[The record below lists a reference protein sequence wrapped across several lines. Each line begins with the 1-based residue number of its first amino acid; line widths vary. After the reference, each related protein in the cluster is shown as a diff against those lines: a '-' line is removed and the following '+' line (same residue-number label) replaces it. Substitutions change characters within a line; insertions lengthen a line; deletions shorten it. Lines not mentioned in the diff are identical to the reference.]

1 MNNYAAYWKHYA
13 DFKGRATRSEFWVPI
28 LINFAIA
35 LGLIFASVCTV
46 ITVMMSSLIGSIIL
60 GSLVG
65 VIVVWRLVRLVP
77 DAAIIARR
85 THDVGIT
92 GWVGVVLYICN
103 FIPYADIIADVL
115 LIIIGCMA
123 ADSADWS
130 SLAWQPEQPAKS
142 AKASADSKAANTA
155 NADATKSDTPADDLQ
170 ATPDEKPATRD
181 ESDKSDN
188 HEQHYEQLSLDLDGD
203 NDNINSNSS
212 DADLDST
219 NDSQKSDK

>member
-1 MNNYAAYWKHYA
+1 MNNYTAYWKHYT

-35 LGLIFASVCTV
+35 LGLILVSVCAV
-46 ITVMMSSLIGSIIL
+46 VTVMMSSLIGSIVL

-65 VIVVWRLVRLVP
+65 VIIVWRLVRLVP
-77 DAAIIARR
+77 DAAVIVRR

-103 FIPYADIIADVL
+103 FIPYVDIIADIL

-130 SLAWQPEQPAKS
+130 ALAWQPDQPAKS
-142 AKASADSKAANTA
+142 DKTNTDSKVSNDAA
-155 NADATKSDTPADDLQ
+155 SDELGQ
-170 ATPDEKPATRD
+170 RD
-181 ESDKSDN
+181 
-188 HEQHYEQLSLDLDGD
+188 QHYEQLSLDLDGD
-203 NDNINSNSS
+203 SDSDSNNSNNSNTDS
-212 DADLDST
+212 DSAD
-219 NDSQKSDK
+219 NSQKSDK

>member
-1 MNNYAAYWKHYA
+1 MNSYTAYWKHYT

-35 LGLIFASVCTV
+35 LGLILASVCAV
-46 ITVMMSSLIGSIIL
+46 VTVMMSSLIGSIVL

-65 VIVVWRLVRLVP
+65 VIIVWRLVRLVP
-77 DAAIIARR
+77 DAAVIVRR

-103 FIPYADIIADVL
+103 FIPYVDIIADIL

-130 SLAWQPEQPAKS
+130 ALAWQPDQPAKS
-142 AKASADSKAANTA
+142 DKTNTDSKVSNDTASDDIAKSTTSADSK
-155 NADATKSDTPADDLQ
+155 
-170 ATPDEKPATRD
+170 PATSD
-181 ESDKSDN
+181 ELGQHD
-188 HEQHYEQLSLDLDGD
+188 QHYEQLSLDLDGNGD
-203 NDNINSNSS
+203 VDSNNSNSS
-212 DADLDST
+212 NSSDDDSDSADDSR
-219 NDSQKSDK
+219 KSDK

>member
-1 MNNYAAYWKHYA
+1 MNSYTAYWKHYT

-35 LGLIFASVCTV
+35 LGLILASVCAV
-46 ITVMMSSLIGSIIL
+46 VTVMMSSLIGSIVL

-65 VIVVWRLVRLVP
+65 VIIVWRLVRLVP
-77 DAAIIARR
+77 DAAVIVRR

-103 FIPYADIIADVL
+103 FIPYVDIIADIL

-130 SLAWQPEQPAKS
+130 ALAWQPDQPAKS
-142 AKASADSKAANTA
+142 DKTNTDSKVSNDTASDDIAKSTTSADSK
-155 NADATKSDTPADDLQ
+155 
-170 ATPDEKPATRD
+170 PATSD
-181 ESDKSDN
+181 ELGQYD
-188 HEQHYEQLSLDLDGD
+188 QHYEQLSLDLDGNGD
-203 NDNINSNSS
+203 SDSNNSNNSNNSNTDS
-212 DADLDST
+212 DSAD
-219 NDSQKSDK
+219 NSQKSDK

>member
-1 MNNYAAYWKHYA
+1 MNNYTAYWKHYT

-35 LGLIFASVCTV
+35 LGLILASVCAV
-46 ITVMMSSLIGSIIL
+46 VTVMMSSLIGSIVL

-65 VIVVWRLVRLVP
+65 VIIVWRLVRLVP
-77 DAAIIARR
+77 DAAVIVRR

-103 FIPYADIIADVL
+103 FIPYVDIIADIL

-130 SLAWQPEQPAKS
+130 ALAWQPEQPTKSNTTNTDSKVSNNTASDDIAKS
-142 AKASADSKAANTA
+142 TTSADSK
-155 NADATKSDTPADDLQ
+155 
-170 ATPDEKPATRD
+170 PATSD
-181 ESDKSDN
+181 ELGQHD
-188 HEQHYEQLSLDLDGD
+188 QHYEQLSLDLDGNGD
-203 NDNINSNSS
+203 GDSDSNNSNNSNTDS
-212 DADLDST
+212 DSADNS
-219 NDSQKSDK
+219 

>member
-1 MNNYAAYWKHYA
+1 MNSYTAYWKHYT

-35 LGLIFASVCTV
+35 LGLILASVCAV
-46 ITVMMSSLIGSIIL
+46 VAVMMSSLIGSIVL

-65 VIVVWRLVRLVP
+65 VIIVWRLVRLVP
-77 DAAIIARR
+77 DAAVIVRR

-103 FIPYADIIADVL
+103 FIPYVDIIADIL

-130 SLAWQPEQPAKS
+130 ALAWQPDQPAKS
-142 AKASADSKAANTA
+142 DEASADSKV
-155 NADATKSDTPADDLQ
+155 ATKATDDSAKSDAPASN
-170 ATPDEKPATRD
+170 D
-181 ESDKSDN
+181 ESAKHD
-188 HEQHYEQLSLDLDGD
+188 QHYEQLSLDLNGKGD
-203 NDNINSNSS
+203 SNDTDHDS
-212 DADLDST
+212 ADDPHE
-219 NDSQKSDK
+219 SDK

>member
-1 MNNYAAYWKHYA
+1 MNSYTAYWKHYT

-35 LGLIFASVCTV
+35 LGLILASVCAVV
-46 ITVMMSSLIGSIIL
+46 IVMMSSLIGSIVL

-65 VIVVWRLVRLVP
+65 VVIVWRLVRLVP
-77 DAAIIARR
+77 DAAVIVRR

-103 FIPYADIIADVL
+103 FIPYVDIIADIL

-130 SLAWQPEQPAKS
+130 ALAWQPDQPAKS
-142 AKASADSKAANTA
+142 DKTNTDSKVSNGTASDDIAKSTTSADSK
-155 NADATKSDTPADDLQ
+155 
-170 ATPDEKPATRD
+170 PATSD
-181 ESDKSDN
+181 ELG
-188 HEQHYEQLSLDLDGD
+188 QHDQRYEQLSLDLDGD
-203 NDNINSNSS
+203 GDGDSNNSNNSNNS
-212 DADLDST
+212 NTDHDSAD
-219 NDSQKSDK
+219 DSQTSDK

>member
-1 MNNYAAYWKHYA
+1 MDSYTAYWKHYT

-35 LGLIFASVCTV
+35 LGLILASVCAV
-46 ITVMMSSLIGSIIL
+46 VTVMMSSLIGSIVL

-65 VIVVWRLVRLVP
+65 VIIVWRLVRLVP
-77 DAAIIARR
+77 DAAVIVRR

-103 FIPYADIIADVL
+103 FIPYVDIIADIL

-130 SLAWQPEQPAKS
+130 ALAWQPEQPAKS
-142 AKASADSKAANTA
+142 DKTNTDSKAVTK
-155 NADATKSDTPADDLQ
+155 ATNDDSAKSDTPADETSAKHD
-170 ATPDEKPATRD
+170 
-181 ESDKSDN
+181 
-188 HEQHYEQLSLDLDGD
+188 QHYEQLSLNLNGD
-203 NDNINSNSS
+203 DDSNNSS
-212 DADLDST
+212 DDDDDDDDSDSADDSH
-219 NDSQKSDK
+219 KSDK

>member
-1 MNNYAAYWKHYA
+1 MNNYTAYWKHYT

-35 LGLIFASVCTV
+35 LGLILASVCAVVTA
-46 ITVMMSSLIGSIIL
+46 MMSSLIGSIVL

-65 VIVVWRLVRLVP
+65 VIIVWRLVRLVP
-77 DAAIIARR
+77 DAAVIVRR

-103 FIPYADIIADVL
+103 FIPYVDIIVDIL

-130 SLAWQPEQPAKS
+130 ALAWQPDQPAKS
-142 AKASADSKAANTA
+142 DKTNTDSKVSNDTASDDIAKSTTSADSK
-155 NADATKSDTPADDLQ
+155 
-170 ATPDEKPATRD
+170 PATSD
-181 ESDKSDN
+181 ELGQHD
-188 HEQHYEQLSLDLDGD
+188 QHYEQLSLDLDGNGD
-203 NDNINSNSS
+203 VDSNNSNSS
-212 DADLDST
+212 DDDSDSADDSR
-219 NDSQKSDK
+219 KSDK